1 MKRLVVKVAGRVQG
15 VLFRHSARTHAEK
28 LGLTGFVKNE
38 PDGSVAIVAEGEDA
52 ALNEFLA
59 WFPRR
64 PPPRQGARS
73 QAENLGPAGFE
84 KNEPDG
90 SVAIVA
96 EGEDAALNEFLEW
109 CRRGP

>member
-52 ALNEFLA
+52 ALNEFL
-59 WFPRR
+59 
-64 PPPRQGARS
+64 
-73 QAENLGPAGFE
+73 
-84 KNEPDG
+84 
-90 SVAIVA
+90 
-96 EGEDAALNEFLEW
+96 EW
-109 CRRGP
+109 CRRGPPLARVDEVTVEWREAARGFTQFETRR